1 MSAYEPNVE
10 AVAGYD
16 PDLVVTD
23 GSNPDFVSQL
33 DSLGLE
39 HWEGVAPTGFA
50 DVYEQIEQL
59 GAITGHVGEAAEL
72 VGQMQADIEEIIAG
86 MPALETPLSVYHEL
100 DNTYFSVTSDTF
112 IGQVYNRLGLRNIA
126 DEAETT
132 GGAYPQLN
140 AEFIISTNPDLIFL
154 ADTKCCGESAETVA
168 ARPGWQAIAAVAN
181 GGVVEMDDD
190 IASRS
195 GTADRRLHAS
205 RLRRGPARGRSV
217 VTTPVGGSDRRGGSS
232 GRRSW
237 WVPASALVLAGA
249 LVVGAMVGPAGPD
262 WWRVPLALLDR
273 LPLISVDSGM
283 SDAEWNVI
291 WQVRMPRVVLA
302 GIVGAMLSLAGASYQ
317 GVFRNPLV
325 DPYLL
330 GAAAG
335 AGSGRRSCSP
345 SPARRR
351 PAGRSIR
358 RRRWPSAPRW

>member
-23 GSNPDFVSQL
+23 GSNPEFVSQL

-39 HWEGVAPTGFA
+39 HWEGVAPSGFA

-72 VGQMQADIEEIIAG
+72 VGQMQADIDEIIAG
-86 MPALETPLSVYHEL
+86 MPAMEPPLSVYHEL

-181 GGVVEMDDD
+181 DAVVEMDDD
-190 IASRS
+190 IASRW
-195 GTADRRLHAS
+195 GPRIVDYMREVADAVQRVA
-205 RLRRGPARGRSV
+205 
-217 VTTPVGGSDRRGGSS
+217 
-232 GRRSW
+232 
-237 WVPASALVLAGA
+237 VPS
-249 LVVGAMVGPAGPD
+249 
-262 WWRVPLALLDR
+262 
-273 LPLISVDSGM
+273 
-283 SDAEWNVI
+283 
-291 WQVRMPRVVLA
+291 
-302 GIVGAMLSLAGASYQ
+302 
-317 GVFRNPLV
+317 
-325 DPYLL
+325 
-330 GAAAG
+330 
-335 AGSGRRSCSP
+335 
-345 SPARRR
+345 
-351 PAGRSIR
+351 
-358 RRRWPSAPRW
+358 

>member
-1 MSAYEPNVE
+1 MASKMLAGFTVGLLALAACGSDDDDSAATQSPAATDAAPPTSAAPAIPPTTTPDVTATVPPPVTTAGPATTEAAEGAQRIVSLSPTHTEILFAIGAGDQVVAVDNLSNFPRKAAAVATDMSAYEPNVE

-16 PDLVVTD
+16 PELVVTD
-23 GSNPDFVSQL
+23 GSNPEFVSQL

-39 HWEGVAPTGFA
+39 HWEGVAPSGFA

-86 MPALETPLSVYHEL
+86 MPVLETPLSVYHEL

-190 IASRS
+190 IASRW
-195 GTADRRLHAS
+195 
-205 RLRRGPARGRSV
+205 GPR
-217 VTTPVGGSDRRGGSS
+217 
-232 GRRSW
+232 
-237 WVPASALVLAGA
+237 
-249 LVVGAMVGPAGPD
+249 
-262 WWRVPLALLDR
+262 
-273 LPLISVDSGM
+273 IVDYM
-283 SDAEWNVI
+283 REV
-291 WQVRMPRVVLA
+291 
-302 GIVGAMLSLAGASYQ
+302 
-317 GVFRNPLV
+317 
-325 DPYLL
+325 
-330 GAAAG
+330 AAAVQRV
-335 AGSGRRSCSP
+335 AVP
-345 SPARRR
+345 S
-351 PAGRSIR
+351 
-358 RRRWPSAPRW
+358 